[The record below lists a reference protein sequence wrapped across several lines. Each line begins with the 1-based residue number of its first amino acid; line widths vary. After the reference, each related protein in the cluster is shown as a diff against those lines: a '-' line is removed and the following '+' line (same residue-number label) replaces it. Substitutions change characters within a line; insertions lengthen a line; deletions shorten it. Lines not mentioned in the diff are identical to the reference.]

1 MSDPADNNYD
11 TSVSPINSNSMTSP
25 TSTPIIN
32 QTLTANGSS
41 SNLNN
46 TTTPATINSQNSGGQ
61 QQQQQPPTGQIAD
74 INAFT
79 KYLKQFVPVLLD
91 SNAQSTI
98 EFEKCLTEKHNLDSI
113 RKFLGESQVRTLII
127 QKYLTKGMHLF

>member
-25 TSTPIIN
+25 TSTPIN
-32 QTLTANGSS
+32 NSTLAANGSS

-46 TTTPATINSQNSGGQ
+46 TTPATINSQTG
-61 QQQQQPPTGQIAD
+61 QQQPPTGQIAD

-91 SNAQSTI
+91 SNAQSTL

-113 RKFLGESQVRTLII
+113 RKFLAESQVRTLII
-127 QKYLTKGMHLF
+127 QKYLTKGMFIIYFF